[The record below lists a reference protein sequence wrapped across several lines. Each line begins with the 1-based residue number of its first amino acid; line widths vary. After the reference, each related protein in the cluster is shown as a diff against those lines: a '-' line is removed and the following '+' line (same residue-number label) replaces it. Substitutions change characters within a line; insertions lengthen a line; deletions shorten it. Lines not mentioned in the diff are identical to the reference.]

1 MILQVS
7 SREVAASTKQH
18 MMMLTAYA
26 HEPSY
31 SAVADV
37 HCSFSKDVFKA
48 SALYMAT

>member
-18 MMMLTAYA
+18 MMMLTACA
-26 HEPSY
+26 DEPSY

-37 HCSFSKDVFKA
+37 HCSFSKDLFKA